1 MLIIGVT
8 GGIGAGK
15 SSVSAILKELGAIVL
30 DADLISR
37 QVAEPYKPA
46 WLEIKKTF
54 GDDFIRDDNT
64 LDRKKLAGE
73 VFSSKEKRLLLEKII
88 HKEVIAVIKEELAA
102 LRKNG
107 YIGTVVL
114 DVPIPVREG
123 FLDTAD
129 RVWVVVS
136 DDETRINRLMKRS
149 NMSRQEAEARMSSQ
163 LTQDE
168 YIALAHEVIE
178 NNGSREELEKKVI
191 NLYKKLLA
199 EYKVSGGLC

>member
-46 WLEIKKTF
+46 WLEIKKSF

-64 LDRKKLAGE
+64 LDRKKLADE
-73 VFSSKEKRLLLEKII
+73 VFSSKEKRLLLERII
-88 HKEVIAVIKEELAA
+88 HKEVIAVIKEKLAA
-102 LRKNG
+102 LKENG
-107 YIGTVVL
+107 YTGTVVL

-123 FLDTAD
+123 FLDTVD

-136 DDETRINRLMKRS
+136 DDEIRINRLMKRS
-149 NMSRQEAEARMSSQ
+149 NMSRQEAVARMSSQ
-163 LTQDE
+163 MTQDE

-178 NNGSREELEKKVI
+178 NNGGREELEKKVM
-191 NLYKKLLA
+191 NLYKKLL
-199 EYKVSGGLC
+199 EEI

>member
-46 WLEIKKTF
+46 WLEIKKSF

-64 LDRKKLAGE
+64 LDRKKLADE
-73 VFSSKEKRLLLEKII
+73 VFSSKEKRLLLERII
-88 HKEVIAVIKEELAA
+88 HKEVIAVIKEKLAA
-102 LRKNG
+102 LKENG
-107 YIGTVVL
+107 YTGTVVL

-123 FLDTAD
+123 FLDTVD

-136 DDETRINRLMKRS
+136 DDEIRINRLMKRS
-149 NMSRQEAEARMSSQ
+149 NMSRQEAVARMSSQ
-163 LTQDE
+163 MSQDE

-178 NNGSREELEKKVI
+178 NNGGREELEKKVM
-191 NLYKKLLA
+191 NLYKKLL
-199 EYKVSGGLC
+199 EEI

>member
-1 MLIIGVT
+1 MLILGVT

-37 QVAEPYKPA
+37 QVVEPYKSA

-54 GDDFIRDDNT
+54 GDDFIRNDNT
-64 LDRKKLAGE
+64 LDRKKLADE
-73 VFSSKEKRLLLEKII
+73 IFSSKEKRLLLEKII
-88 HKEVIAVIKEELAA
+88 HREVIAEIKEELAA
-102 LRKNG
+102 LRENG
-107 YIGTVVL
+107 YTGTVVL

-123 FLDTAD
+123 FLDTVD

-136 DDETRINRLMKRS
+136 DDEIRINRLMKRS
-149 NMSRQEAEARMSSQ
+149 NMTRQEAKARMSSQ

-168 YIALAHEVIE
+168 YMALAHEVIE
-178 NNGSREELEKKVI
+178 NNGSREELERKVT
-191 NLYKKLLA
+191 NLYEKLLA
-199 EYKVSGGLC
+199 EYEISGSRC

>member
-1 MLIIGVT
+1 MLILGVT

-30 DADLISR
+30 DADLISK
-37 QVAEPYKPA
+37 QVVEPYKPA

-64 LDRKKLAGE
+64 LDRKKLAE
-73 VFSSKEKRLLLEKII
+73 EIFSSKEKRQILERII
-88 HKEVIAVIKEELAA
+88 HKEVIAVMKKQLAA
-102 LRKNG
+102 LKESG
-107 YIGTVVL
+107 YTGTVVL

-123 FLDTAD
+123 FLDTVD

-168 YIALAHEVIE
+168 YMALAHEVIE
-178 NNGSREELEKKVI
+178 NNGGREELEKKVI
-191 NLYKKLLA
+191 NLYMKLL
-199 EYKVSGGLC
+199 EDFKISGG

>member
-1 MLIIGVT
+1 MLILGVT

-46 WLEIKKTF
+46 WLEIKKSF

-64 LDRKKLAGE
+64 LDRKKLADE
-73 VFSSKEKRLLLEKII
+73 VFSSKEKRLLLERII
-88 HKEVIAVIKEELAA
+88 HKEVIAVIKEKLAA
-102 LRKNG
+102 LKENG
-107 YIGTVVL
+107 YTGTVVL

-123 FLDTAD
+123 FLDTVD

-136 DDETRINRLMKRS
+136 DDEIRINRLMKRS
-149 NMSRQEAEARMSSQ
+149 NMSRQEAVARMSSQ
-163 LTQDE
+163 MTQDE

-178 NNGSREELEKKVI
+178 NNGGREELEKKVM
-191 NLYKKLLA
+191 NLYKKLL
-199 EYKVSGGLC
+199 EEI